1 MYGGWQSGNDGFMT
15 SYAALARF
23 DGFCVGCDDVR
34 SLVVLERGPRGVR
47 AWLDGVGAE
56 DRELSYTCC
65 ACGRE
70 EHVPQSE
77 DEDIEYDATLPTW
90 PDPTPVVAVPA
101 VPAARPPV
109 VRYIRLPAQRVAATD
124 DQPLARSVV

>member
-1 MYGGWQSGNDGFMT
+1 MAAGNDGFMT

-23 DGFCVGCDDVR
+23 DGFCGGCDDVR

-47 AWLDGVGAE
+47 AWLDGVGPE

-70 EHVPQSE
+70 EHVPQTE
-77 DEDIEYDATLPTW
+77 EEDIEYDATLPTW
-90 PDPTPVVAVPA
+90 PDRTPVVAVLD

-109 VRYIRLPAQRVAATD
+109 VHFITLPVQRVAATD
-124 DQPLARSVV
+124 DQALALFVV